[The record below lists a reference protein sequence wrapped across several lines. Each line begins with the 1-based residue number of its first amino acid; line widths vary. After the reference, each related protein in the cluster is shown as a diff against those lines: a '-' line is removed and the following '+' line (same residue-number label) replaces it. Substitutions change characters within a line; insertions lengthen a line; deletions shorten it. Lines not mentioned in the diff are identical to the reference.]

1 MGTYSFLSSLAD
13 YSVLMIILLLGVINA
28 TALSPESGALKESSN
43 TPGNFNDSVSHHD
56 ENLQNHHDLK
66 QNITAN
72 DSEYVL
78 PLTTIIGFL
87 PKIYQVYKTIDSL
100 LNPEVPKKTLEDVM
114 SRVTQEFSEVKNQLK
129 NIETKLT
136 QQEVHVYHN
145 VEVAV
150 VAGLN
155 DLKYQS
161 SIDIKSRAVALY
173 DQLNIFL
180 NGMLGHSTVIPDL
193 LATLRQLF
201 GVRHL
206 NIVFSYYY

>member
-1 MGTYSFLSSLAD
+1 MGTNFFLSSLAFN
-13 YSVLMIILLLGVINA
+13 STLMIILLMG
-28 TALSPESGALKESSN
+28 ALPNSSGALKESSG
-43 TPGNFNDSVSHHD
+43 PSGNLSVSRPHPD
-56 ENLQNHHDLK
+56 WNQTINTNE
-66 QNITAN
+66 T
-72 DSEYVL
+72 EYVL

-114 SRVTQEFSEVKNQLK
+114 TRVTQEFSEVKNQLK

-136 QQEVHVYHN
+136 QQEIHVYHN

-161 SIDIKSRAVALY
+161 SIDIKSRAVGLY

-193 LATLRQLF
+193 LKTLRELF
-201 GVRHL
+201 GVSQL
-206 NIVFSYYY
+206 FFKIKAISILS

>member
-1 MGTYSFLSSLAD
+1 MGTYSFLSSLAFN
-13 YSVLMIILLLGVINA
+13 STLIIILLLGIINA
-28 TALSPESGALKESSN
+28 TTPSDPEALKETFN
-43 TPGNFNDSVSHHD
+43 TSGHLNESKSHH
-56 ENLQNHHDLK
+56 NQSHHGWEHK
-66 QNITAN
+66 VNAN
-72 DSEYVL
+72 ESEFVL

-114 SRVTQEFSEVKNQLK
+114 ARVTQEFSEVKNQLK
-129 NIETKLT
+129 NIEKKLT

-161 SIDIKSRAVALY
+161 SIDIQSRAVALY

-193 LATLRQLF
+193 LATLRDLF
-201 GVRHL
+201 GV
-206 NIVFSYYY
+206 SQ